1 MLRQLVAGCLDD
13 NALELFTTNEA
24 IAVPVKLVE
33 SLSDA
38 LTLETAQHLTEL
50 RVVER
55 VTVLLVAD
63 IDLGPIRFPVEGKV
77 VGALVELVESA
88 EIVILDSA
96 IALDVEQT
104 EGDLVFGIGLAE
116 EVLEH
121 SPVS

>member
-1 MLRQLVAGCLDD
+1 LA
-13 NALELFTTNEA
+13 
-24 IAVPVKLVE
+24 
-33 SLSDA
+33 
-38 LTLETAQHLTEL
+38 EL

-63 IDLGPIRFPVEGKV
+63 IDLGPIGFPVEGKV

-96 IALDVEQT
+96 SALDVEQT